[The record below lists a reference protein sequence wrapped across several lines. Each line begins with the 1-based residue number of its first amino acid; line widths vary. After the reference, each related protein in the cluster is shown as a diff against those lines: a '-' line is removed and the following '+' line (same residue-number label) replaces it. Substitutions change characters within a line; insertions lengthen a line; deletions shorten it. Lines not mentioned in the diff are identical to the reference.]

1 MATDAIKDVPA
12 ARLFPLFLV
21 CLASIAYEIALTRFF
36 AIASWSEYG
45 YWVISMTMAG
55 LAASGVVAS
64 LFSRLLIRSLPILLP
79 LLPILML
86 LAASLGWVWVTVV
99 PFNPLE
105 LQNKQLWSDQLL
117 NIAQYYAAI
126 FPFFFMVGLYVSAYF
141 VRYSA
146 RIGRVYA
153 FDLAGAGLG
162 AALLL
167 ALMFIVHPFWLVPCI
182 LPALALAACL
192 ESSTV
197 WPLLR
202 VRIAA
207 GFVLAASIVATL
219 LLAQPRINEFKEAFA
234 PMNTQDA
241 RVLATVTS
249 PKGLYQLLDNFT
261 ERLDTDISNNPDV
274 MAGATMPRA
283 YGLYADGN
291 RLASL
296 ARTTDVDT
304 RYFVAALDAL
314 PYRLRPPEQT
324 LLLGAAG
331 GFRIHE
337 ALRAGATRIV
347 TLEPDDALRGALQRG
362 IGPAPAFPADPR
374 LTIRDTSPLAT
385 RVVAR
390 DGPFDVIDI
399 TREFLGQSDTNRA
412 ALSVE
417 VLGDYVRMLK
427 PGGMLSI
434 PVSIREFTVYAVKM
448 FGTAR
453 EGLRRAGIAEPDKHI
468 VIYRSAWNVRILLSA
483 TPWTPETITAV
494 EKFCDER
501 SFDVVF
507 PPAREGV
514 KRTIFNELPVVSF
527 DVTQAQPP
535 GSDPLAEEANALV
548 AGKPSP
554 YHAFFKL
561 EPPSLDRPYFNAV
574 LPLTRIETILDRI
587 ELVPREELVYLI
599 NLAVLAQALV
609 IATLVL
615 LMPLLT
621 RRGEALPIG
630 RFAKSAVYFAG
641 LGLGFLTLEIYLI
654 EKASQYLHD
663 RVFAFGLVLAMM
675 LVCSGGGS
683 LLAERARARPRA
695 WLGVA
700 VLIVLIWCGL
710 AFIWLDALLIATA
723 TEAFAVKIAILVAVA
738 LPVSVALGM
747 PMALGLSQF
756 QGSRL
761 AFLPWA
767 WAVNGACSIISTPL
781 ANLLAVSV
789 GLKALLMLGAFLYA
803 IVAFSLPADRSAAK

>member
-1 MATDAIKDVPA
+1 MVTDVVKDVPA
-12 ARLFPLFLV
+12 QRLVPLFLV

-64 LFSRLLIRSLPILLP
+64 LMPRLLIRSLPILLP

-86 LAASLGWVWVTVV
+86 LAASLGWVWVTIV

-105 LQNKQLWSDQLL
+105 LQNRQLWYDQLM

-141 VRYSA
+141 VLYNYRV
-146 RIGRVYA
+146 GRVYA

-167 ALMFIVHPFWLVPCI
+167 GLMFVVHPFWLVPCL
-182 LPALALAACL
+182 LPALALASWF
-192 ESSTV
+192 EVSPV
-197 WPLLR
+197 WPRQR
-202 VRIAA
+202 VRVFALLTLVVAVVAA
-207 GFVLAASIVATL
+207 ML
-219 LLAQPRINEFKEAFA
+219 LGRARINEYKEVFA
-234 PMNTQDA
+234 PMNTEGS

-261 ERLDTDISNNPDV
+261 ERLDTDISNNPDIL
-274 MAGATMPRA
+274 AGATMPRA

-296 ARTTDVDT
+296 PRTTEIDT
-304 RYFVAALDAL
+304 RYFAAALDSL
-314 PYRLRPPEQT
+314 PYRLRPPEDT

-337 ALRAGATRIV
+337 ALRVGARRV
-347 TLEPDDALRGALQRG
+347 VALEPDDALRGALTRG
-362 IGPAPAFPADPR
+362 IGPAPPFPVDHRVA
-374 LTIRDTSPLAT
+374 IRDTSPLAT

-412 ALSVE
+412 ALSIE
-417 VLGDYVRMLK
+417 VLADYIHLLK
-427 PGGMLSI
+427 PGGTLSI

-448 FGTAR
+448 FGTVRAAL
-453 EGLRRAGIAEPDKHI
+453 GRAGIAEPDKHV

-483 TPWTPETITAV
+483 TPWTAESIAAI

-501 SFDVVF
+501 SFDIVF
-507 PPAREGV
+507 PPAKPDT
-514 KRTIFNELPVVSF
+514 KRTVFNELPVVSF
-527 DVTQAQPP
+527 DVTQAQPA
-535 GSDPLAEEANALV
+535 GSDPISEEAAAAI
-548 AGKPSP
+548 AGQASP

-561 EPPSLDRPYFNAV
+561 TPPSLDRPYFNAV
-574 LPLTRIETILDRI
+574 LPLTQVQTILDRI

-609 IATLVL
+609 IAALVL
-615 LMPLLT
+615 LMPLLR
-621 RRGEALPIG
+621 RRGDALPIG

-654 EKASQYLHD
+654 EKAAQYLHD
-663 RVFAFGLVLAMM
+663 RVFAFGLVLAVM
-675 LVCSGGGS
+675 LVCSGMGS
-683 LLAERARARPRA
+683 LLAERMRARPRT
-695 WLGVA
+695 WLGIAVMAILVWCEVA
-700 VLIVLIWCGL
+700 FV
-710 AFIWLDALLIATA
+710 WLDPLLIATA
-723 TEAFAVKIAILVAVA
+723 TEPFAAKVAILVAIA
-738 LPVSVALGM
+738 LPVSLALGM

-756 QGSRL
+756 YGNRL

-781 ANLLAVSV
+781 ANLLAITV
-789 GLKALLMLGAFLYA
+789 GLKALLLLGAFLYA
-803 IVAFSLPADRSAAK
+803 IVVMSLPADRVPAK

>member
-1 MATDAIKDVPA
+1 VATDAVTDVPA
-12 ARLFPLFLV
+12 QRLVPLFLV
-21 CLASIAYEIALTRFF
+21 CLASIAYEISLTRFF

-55 LAASGVVAS
+55 LAASGVAAS
-64 LFSRLLIRSLPILLP
+64 LFSRTLMRTLPVLLP

-105 LQNKQLWSDQLL
+105 LQNKQLWYDQLL

-126 FPFFFMVGLYVSAYF
+126 FPFFFMVGLYVSANF
-141 VRYSA
+141 VLYSF

-167 ALMFIVHPFWLVPCI
+167 ALMFVVHPFWLVTCL
-182 LPALALAACL
+182 LPALALAAWL
-192 ESSTV
+192 ELSPV
-197 WPLLR
+197 WPRMR
-202 VRIAA
+202 VRVGALATLVIAE
-207 GFVLAASIVATL
+207 FATL
-219 LLAQPRINEFKEAFA
+219 LLAQPRINEYKEVFA
-234 PMNTQDA
+234 PMNTRDA
-241 RVLATVTS
+241 KVLATVTS
-249 PKGLYQLLDNFT
+249 PKGLYQLLENFT
-261 ERLDTDISNNPDV
+261 ERLDTDISNNPEI
-274 MAGATMPRA
+274 MAGAPMPSA

-296 ARTTDVDT
+296 PRTTDVDT

-314 PYRLRPPEQT
+314 PYRLRAPENT

-337 ALRAGATRIV
+337 ALRVGARRV
-347 TLEPDDALRGALQRG
+347 VVLEPDNALRGALTRG
-362 IGPAPAFPADPR
+362 IGPAPPFPVDER
-374 LTIRDTSPLAT
+374 VSIRDTSPLAT
-385 RVVAR
+385 RVIAR
-390 DGPFDVIDI
+390 EGPFDVIDI
-399 TREFLGQSDTNRA
+399 TREFLAQSDTNRA
-412 ALSVE
+412 ALAVE

-427 PGGMLSI
+427 PGGTLSI

-448 FGTAR
+448 FGTVR
-453 EGLRRAGIAEPDKHI
+453 EGLRRAGIAEPDKHV

-483 TPWTPETITAV
+483 TPWTPEAIAAV

-507 PPAREGV
+507 PP
-514 KRTIFNELPVVSF
+514 KRDGGTRAVYNELPVISF
-527 DVTQAQPP
+527 DITEAQPA
-535 GSDPLAEEANALV
+535 GSDPISEEAQAAI
-548 AGKPSP
+548 AGQVSP

-561 EPPSLDRPYFNAV
+561 TPPSLDRPYFNAV
-574 LPLTRIETILDRI
+574 LPLMRIETILDRI

-609 IATLVL
+609 IAAVVL

-621 RRGEALPIG
+621 RRGDALPIG
-630 RFAKSAVYFAG
+630 RFAKSVVYFAG

-663 RVFAFGLVLAMM
+663 RVFAFGLVLAAM
-675 LVCSGGGS
+675 LVCSGAGS
-683 LLAERARARPRA
+683 LLAERVRAKPRT
-695 WLGVA
+695 WLGIA
-700 VLIVLIWCGL
+700 VVTVLLWCEL
-710 AFIWLDALLIATA
+710 AFIGLDPLLIATA
-723 TEAFAVKIAILVAVA
+723 TEPLAIKVAILVVVA
-738 LPVSVALGM
+738 LPVSIALGM
-747 PMALGLSQF
+747 PMALGLGQF
-756 QGSRL
+756 YGNRL

-781 ANLLAVSV
+781 ANLLAITV
-789 GLKALLMLGAFLYA
+789 GLKALLLLGAALYA
-803 IVAFSLPADRSAAK
+803 IVAVSLPADRIR

>member
-1 MATDAIKDVPA
+1 MASDASKDVPA
-12 ARLFPLFLV
+12 ARLYPLFLV
-21 CLASIAYEIALTRFF
+21 CLASIAYEISLTRFF

-55 LAASGVVAS
+55 LAASGVMAS
-64 LFSRLLIRSLPILLP
+64 LFSRSLTRSLPFLLP

-86 LAASLGWVWVTVV
+86 LAAALGWAWVTVV

-105 LQNKQLWSDQLL
+105 LQNKQLWYDQLL

-126 FPFFFMVGLYVSAYF
+126 FPFFFMVGLYVSANF
-141 VRYSA
+141 VLYNQ

-167 ALMFIVHPFWLVPCI
+167 ALMFFVHPFWLVACL
-182 LPALALAACL
+182 LPALALAAWL
-192 ESSTV
+192 ELSPV
-197 WPLLR
+197 WPRLR
-202 VRIAA
+202 VRIGA
-207 GFVLAASIVATL
+207 LAMLVVAELATL
-219 LLAQPRINEFKEAFA
+219 LLAQPRINEYKEVFA
-234 PMNTQDA
+234 PMNTQGA
-241 RVLATVTS
+241 QVLATITS

-261 ERLDTDISNNPDV
+261 ERLDTDISNNPEV
-274 MAGATMPRA
+274 MAGATMPKA

-296 ARTTDVDT
+296 PREPQVDT
-304 RYFVAALDAL
+304 RYFVAALDSL
-314 PYRLRPPEQT
+314 PYRLRAPKKA

-337 ALRAGATRIV
+337 ALRVEAKRLV
-347 TLEPDDALRGALQRG
+347 VLEPDNALRNALTRG
-362 IGPAPAFPADPR
+362 IGPAPPFPTDDR
-374 LTIRDTSPLAT
+374 VSIRDTSPLAT
-385 RVVAR
+385 GVIAR
-390 DGPFDVIDI
+390 DGPFDVIDV
-399 TREFLGQSDTNRA
+399 TREFLAQSDTNRA

-427 PGGMLSI
+427 PGGTLSI

-448 FGTAR
+448 FATVR
-453 EGLRRAGIAEPDKHI
+453 EGLRRAGIAEPDKHV

-483 TPWTPETITAV
+483 TPWTPEAIAAV

-501 SFDVVF
+501 SFDIVF
-507 PPAREGV
+507 PP
-514 KRTIFNELPVVSF
+514 KRDGTKRAVYNELPVISF
-527 DVTQAQPP
+527 DITEAQPA
-535 GSDPLAEEANALV
+535 GSDPISEEAQAAI
-548 AGKPSP
+548 AGKVSP

-561 EPPSLDRPYFNAV
+561 TPPSLDRPYFNAV

-609 IATLVL
+609 IAALVL

-621 RRGEALPIG
+621 RRGDALPIG
-630 RFAKSAVYFAG
+630 RFAKSVVYFAG

-663 RVFAFGLVLAMM
+663 RVFAFGLVLAAM
-675 LVCSGGGS
+675 LVCSGIGS
-683 LLAERARARPRA
+683 LFAERVRAKPRT
-695 WLGVA
+695 WLGIA
-700 VLIVLIWCGL
+700 VVTVLVWCEL
-710 AFIWLDALLIATA
+710 AFVGLDPLLIATA
-723 TEAFAVKIAILVAVA
+723 TEPLPIRVAILVVVT
-738 LPVSVALGM
+738 LPVSIALGM
-747 PMALGLSQF
+747 PMALGLGQF
-756 QGSRL
+756 YGNRL

-781 ANLLAVSV
+781 ANLLAISV
-789 GLKALLMLGAFLYA
+789 GLKSLLLLGAALYA
-803 IVAFSLPADRSAAK
+803 IVAVSLPADRIR